1 MVKTGFEVWQ
11 QNSVTITLGL
21 QQGQF
26 RDRSQQLRGAA
37 SSKFF
42 EFDSSCVVLST
53 TAEWAPSPEPEDS
66 GEEMPPCPKDG
77 CVGYPSFVCPE
88 LPFTLFLIKDTIPQ
102 PHESHCDFYFY
113 IVAPWL

>member
-26 RDRSQQLRGAA
+26 RDRSQQLRGAV
-37 SSKFF
+37 SSKFL
-42 EFDSSCVVLST
+42 EFDSSCVVEST

-66 GEEMPPCPKDG
+66 GGDAPCPEDG
-77 CVGYPSFVCPE
+77 CVGYPSFVC
-88 LPFTLFLIKDTIPQ
+88 LIFLIKDTFP
-102 PHESHCDFYFY
+102 
-113 IVAPWL
+113 

>member
-42 EFDSSCVVLST
+42 EFDSSCVVEST
-53 TAEWAPSPEPEDS
+53 LAEWAPSPEPGDS
-66 GEEMPPCPKDG
+66 EEKM
-77 CVGYPSFVCPE
+77 
-88 LPFTLFLIKDTIPQ
+88 LPAPRMVVLSI
-102 PHESHCDFYFY
+102 SHLS
-113 IVAPWL
+113 A

>member
-42 EFDSSCVVLST
+42 EFDSSCVVEST

-66 GEEMPPCPKDG
+66 GEMPPAPRMVVLG
-77 CVGYPSFVCPE
+77 ISHLSAQNSS
-88 LPFTLFLIKDTIPQ
+88 LPHF
-102 PHESHCDFYFY
+102 
-113 IVAPWL
+113 

>member
-26 RDRSQQLRGAA
+26 RDRSQQLRGAP

-42 EFDSSCVVLST
+42 EFDSSCVVEST

-66 GEEMPPCPKDG
+66 GGDAPLPRRWLCWVSLICLSHFSDKRHL
-77 CVGYPSFVCPE
+77 PSAARVP
-88 LPFTLFLIKDTIPQ
+88 L
-102 PHESHCDFYFY
+102 
-113 IVAPWL
+113 

>member
-26 RDRSQQLRGAA
+26 RERSQQLRGAM

-42 EFDSSCVVLST
+42 EFDSSCVVQST
-53 TAEWAPSPEPEDS
+53 TAECSPSPEPEDS
-66 GEEMPPCPKDG
+66 GGEAPLPQGWLYWVSLICLPRTP
-77 CVGYPSFVCPE
+77 VYPISDKRHHPSATRVP
-88 LPFTLFLIKDTIPQ
+88 L
-102 PHESHCDFYFY
+102 
-113 IVAPWL
+113 